1 MVDNGRARRIFNRMV
16 DKNSQR
22 LDSVFR
28 ALADPT
34 RRAMLHELAGG
45 PRTVGELAAP
55 FEISLAGASKHVQ
68 ALERAGL
75 IEREIQGRVHVCRL
89 DARPLHAGAEWIRH
103 YERFWTGRLD
113 ALEALL
119 RAEDTRK
126 AAATPAPR
134 KRAPLRKKP

>member
-1 MVDNGRARRIFNRMV
+1 MV

-34 RRAMLHELAGG
+34 RRAMLHELAAG

-103 YERFWTGRLD
+103 YEQFWTGRLD

-119 RAEDTRK
+119 RADDARK

-134 KRAPLRKKP
+134 KRASRRKKP